1 MSASLG
7 NPLIKGFANVTLTGF
22 ALTSS
27 LNNAN
32 TLIWNQ
38 VNTGT
43 APTWTEVTTRAA

>member
-1 MSASLG
+1 MSASVG
-7 NPLIKGFANVTLTGF
+7 SITAKGFANVTLTGF

-43 APTWTEVTTRAA
+43 APTWTEVDTAA